1 MRGFGFPALPV
12 IAALIAGSLL
22 SGPAFCTT
30 LRFVTTT
37 ESVDAESVAERVSRL
52 PDRDRAFAAIRE
64 EGGRVAGAIRSIVA
78 PHDPQ
83 AREIWS
89 ARGVTARLSNDQV
102 DLLSDEWPSL
112 RFETIDSTAVPVS
125 GNVDDTASHLTPPAW
140 NHVMCGSWDL
150 SRLRNL
156 TGKGVMV
163 AVIGPD
169 VPFDHPAIAERIIAQ
184 RTFGGA
190 PARGTEDLML
200 LHPLGLLAGKTDDK
214 TIGTAPDVS
223 IALATL
229 PRGKVAADDLLSA
242 IQWALE
248 PIEGTRPVAVLL
260 AVDFQTA
267 APRAI
272 RDALA
277 ACKMAGILPILPA
290 GNTPSRITGMAAL
303 PDVLT
308 IGALDQWKT
317 RAAFSGCGPAFVD
330 GYQLRKPD
338 YMAPGLAVTGPAA
351 GNTYRQGSGTLQ
363 AAAHFAGIWAQIRQ
377 SKPDTEIETIL
388 TTLAITSR
396 DLGPTG
402 PDNDYGNGLADPLA
416 MLQYLENPPSPP
428 DASGSLPVP
437 PL

>member
-1 MRGFGFPALPV
+1 M
-12 IAALIAGSLL
+12 IAGSLL
-22 SGPAFCTT
+22 SGPAFCDT
-30 LRFVTTT
+30 LRFVTTR
-37 ESVDAESVAERVSRL
+37 ESVDAEALSERVSTL
-52 PDRDRAFAAIRE
+52 PSRDRAFAAIRE

-78 PHDPQ
+78 SYDPQ
-83 AREIWS
+83 ARDIWS
-89 ARGVTARLSNDQV
+89 ARGVTAH
-102 DLLSDEWPSL
+102 LSDEQVDRLSGDWPSL
-112 RFETIDSTAVPVS
+112 RFETIDSPAVPVS
-125 GNVDDTASHLTPPAW
+125 TGVSGTPIQRTPPSW

-156 TGKGVMV
+156 TGKGVLV

-169 VPFDHPAIAERIIAQ
+169 VPFDHPSVTERIIAR
-184 RTFGGA
+184 RTFGGTA
-190 PARGTEDLML
+190 ARGTEDLML
-200 LHPLGLLAGKTDDK
+200 LHPLGLLAGKTAEK

-223 IALATL
+223 VALATL

-277 ACKMAGILPILPA
+277 ACRMAGILPILPA
-290 GNTPSRITGMAAL
+290 GNNPSRITGMAAL

-317 RAAFSGCGPAFVD
+317 RAAFSGCGPAIVD

-351 GNTYRQGSGTLQ
+351 GNAYRQGSGTLQ
-363 AAAHFAGIWAQIRQ
+363 AAAHFAGIWAQVRQ
-377 SKPDTEIETIL
+377 SKPDTDLETIL
-388 TTLAITSR
+388 TTLAVTSR

-416 MLQYLENPPSPP
+416 MLQYLENPPAPP
-428 DASGSLPVP
+428 DASDTLPVP

>member
-1 MRGFGFPALPV
+1 VRGFGFPFLTA
-12 IAALIAGSLL
+12 IIAGSLL
-22 SGPAFCTT
+22 SGPAFCGT
-30 LRFVTTT
+30 LRFVTTK
-37 ESVDAESVAERVSRL
+37 ESVDAEAMSERLSAL
-52 PDRDRAFAAIRE
+52 PSRDRAFAAIRE
-64 EGGRVAGAIRSIVA
+64 EGGRVADSIRTIVGTC
-78 PHDPQ
+78 DPE
-83 AREIWS
+83 ARDIWA
-89 ARGVTARLSNDQV
+89 ARGVTARLSDEQV
-102 DLLSDEWPSL
+102 DRLNAEWPSL
-112 RFETIDSTAVPVS
+112 RFETLDSTAVPVS
-125 GNVDDTASHLTPPAW
+125 NDIADAPPQRMPPSW

-150 SRLRNL
+150 ARLRNL

-169 VPFDHPAIAERIIAQ
+169 VPFDHPAIADRIVVR
-184 RTFGGA
+184 RTFGRS
-190 PARGTEDLML
+190 PARGTDDLML
-200 LHPLGLLAGKTDDK
+200 LHPLGLLAGKASEK
-214 TIGTAPDVS
+214 PIGTAPDVS

-248 PIEGTRPVAVLL
+248 PVEGTRPAALLL
-260 AVDFQTA
+260 AVDFQSA

-290 GNTPSRITGMAAL
+290 GNNPSRITGMAAL

-308 IGALDQWKT
+308 IGALDQWKS
-317 RAAFSGCGPAFVD
+317 RAAFSGCGPAIVD
-330 GYQLRKPD
+330 GCQLRKPD
-338 YMAPGLAVTGPAA
+338 YMAPGLAVTGPAT

-363 AAAHFAGIWAQIRQ
+363 AAAHFAGVWAQIRQ
-377 SKPDTEIETIL
+377 SKPDVELETIL
-388 TTLAITSR
+388 ATLALTSR

-416 MLQYLENPPSPP
+416 MLQYLENPPAPP
-428 DASGSLPVP
+428 DASDTLPVP

>member
-1 MRGFGFPALPV
+1 MRGFCFPALPV
-12 IAALIAGSLL
+12 IAAIIAGSLL
-22 SGPAFCTT
+22 SGPAFGDT
-30 LRFVTTT
+30 LRFVTTRET
-37 ESVDAESVAERVSRL
+37 VDAEALAERRSHVPS
-52 PDRDRAFAAIRE
+52 RDRAFAAVRE
-64 EGGRVAGAIRSIVA
+64 EGGRIAGAIRPIVA
-78 PHDPQ
+78 SHDPQ
-83 AREIWS
+83 AREIWA
-89 ARGVTARLSNDQV
+89 ARGVTAHLSDELVERLSA
-102 DLLSDEWPSL
+102 EWPSL
-112 RFETIDSTAVPVS
+112 RFESLDATAHPVPGDAGRATS
-125 GNVDDTASHLTPPAW
+125 PFAPPAW

-156 TGKGVMV
+156 TGKDVFV

-169 VPFDHPAIAERIIAQ
+169 VPFDHPSIAERIVVR
-184 RTFGGA
+184 RTFGDA
-190 PARGTEDLML
+190 PTRGTEDLML
-200 LHPLGLLAGKTDDK
+200 LHPLGLLAGSTAEKA
-214 TIGTAPDVS
+214 IGTAPDVS

-248 PIEGTRPVAVLL
+248 PIAGTRPAAVLL

-277 ACKMAGILPILPA
+277 ACKMSGVLPILPA
-290 GNTPSRITGMAAL
+290 GNNPSRITGMAAL

-308 IGALDQWKT
+308 IGALDQWKA
-317 RAAFSGCGPAFVD
+317 RAAFSGCGPAIVD
-330 GYQLRKPD
+330 GYELRKPD

-363 AAAHFAGIWAQIRQ
+363 AAAHFAGIWAQISQ
-377 SKPDTEIETIL
+377 AKPDTDLETIL
-388 TTLAITSR
+388 TTLALTSR

-416 MLQYLENPPSPP
+416 MLQYLENPPPPP
-428 DASGSLPVP
+428 DASDTLPVP

>member
-1 MRGFGFPALPV
+1 
-12 IAALIAGSLL
+12 
-22 SGPAFCTT
+22 
-30 LRFVTTT
+30 
-37 ESVDAESVAERVSRL
+37 
-52 PDRDRAFAAIRE
+52 
-64 EGGRVAGAIRSIVA
+64 
-78 PHDPQ
+78 
-83 AREIWS
+83 
-89 ARGVTARLSNDQV
+89 
-102 DLLSDEWPSL
+102 
-112 RFETIDSTAVPVS
+112 
-125 GNVDDTASHLTPPAW
+125 
-140 NHVMCGSWDL
+140 
-150 SRLRNL
+150 
-156 TGKGVMV
+156 
-163 AVIGPD
+163 
-169 VPFDHPAIAERIIAQ
+169 
-184 RTFGGA
+184 
-190 PARGTEDLML
+190 
-200 LHPLGLLAGKTDDK
+200 
-214 TIGTAPDVS
+214 
-223 IALATL
+223 
-229 PRGKVAADDLLSA
+229 
-242 IQWALE
+242 
-248 PIEGTRPVAVLL
+248 
-260 AVDFQTA
+260 
-267 APRAI
+267 
-272 RDALA
+272 
-277 ACKMAGILPILPA
+277 
-290 GNTPSRITGMAAL
+290 MAAL